1 MRIKRTSFIAD
12 LLTVY
17 ETAWDPPP
25 EEGIN
30 SASNLAL
37 EATFINQNFSQQCLK
52 SGEKYSFDNKNPF
65 VEDEKEPVAS
75 VAYR

>member
-1 MRIKRTSFIAD
+1 MS
-12 LLTVY
+12 VY

-37 EATFINQNFSQQCLK
+37 EATFINQNFSQQCLRK
-52 SGEKYSFDNKNPF
+52 GEKVSFDHPNPF
-65 VEDEKEPVAS
+65 AEDDKETVAS
-75 VAYR
+75 VGYR